1 MTPVQYTKIC
11 MLSVLDNCIWFT
23 RNLNNTF
30 YVIPIITSLQIV
42 TNVRSE
48 LHLYAL
54 LIKNKFRLSA
64 SLCFFYPRYIH
75 CVIWLCIALLSAINQ
90 DFLCSDN
97 AHFPLAVGSEKR
109 SMTMYNHHISKG

>member
-1 MTPVQYTKIC
+1 MTPVHYTKIC
-11 MLSVLDNCIWFT
+11 MVSVLNNCIWCA
-23 RNLNNTF
+23 RNLNMTF
-30 YVIPIITSLQIV
+30 HVILFITSLHIV
-42 TNVRSE
+42 TNVQCE

-54 LIKNKFRLSA
+54 LIKNTFRVSA
-64 SLCFFYPRYIH
+64 SLCFLYPRYIH

-97 AHFPLAVGSEKR
+97 AHFPLAVGSEKQ